1 MFELSRWAQQVGKDV
16 RTAKLTVRYTY
27 EEFKKEVK
35 KIPATTDFSR
45 LAKDYMATRLEHE
58 SQSRDSTKRP
68 YSAKES
74 VEESDIEV
82 LEPSAL
88 CYGEGSARGS
98 RKNQRVCQGA
108 AKDSVKSAPESA
120 NSSAVDYS
128 KWSIS
133 QLQEKCV
140 EYGLAKSGASGKLI
154 ERLNGPRM
162 PKVWL
167 TRKRKGEY
175 VPARHDCG
183 ATALL
188 VGLYILE
195 KDATDAAPDH
205 RGVSKNEL
213 YVKAEELEITKNPF
227 SGGTTQTGP
236 YLYDGWSNMGKLL
249 KGDPPLVVLKK
260 GRYKLTRSC
269 EVAGYPLAEAMHELC
284 HQHGKCKCRDL

>member
-16 RTAKLTVRYTY
+16 RTGKLIVQYTY

-35 KIPATTDFSR
+35 KIPPTTDFSR
-45 LAKDYMATRLEHE
+45 LAKDYMATRLEQE
-58 SQSRDSTKRP
+58 SQNRASTKRS

-74 VEESDIEV
+74 DEDSDIEC

-88 CYGEGSARGS
+88 SYGEGPARDS
-98 RKNQRVCQGA
+98 RKNKKVCQDA

-120 NSSAVDYS
+120 NSCAVDYS
-128 KWSIS
+128 KWSVS

-140 EYGLAKSGASGKLI
+140 EYGLAKSGARGKVI
-154 ERLNGPRM
+154 ERLNGPRK

-167 TRKRKGEY
+167 ARKRKGEY
-175 VPARHDCG
+175 VPASHDCG

-188 VGLYILE
+188 VGLYLLE
-195 KDATDAAPDH
+195 KDATDAGPDH
-205 RGVSKNEL
+205 KGVPKNEL

-236 YLYDGWSNMGKLL
+236 YLYDGWSNMARLL
-249 KGDPPLVVLKK
+249 KGDPSLVVLKK

-284 HQHGKCKCRDL
+284 HQYGKCKCRDL

>member
-16 RTAKLTVRYTY
+16 RTGKLIVQYTY

-35 KIPATTDFSR
+35 KIPPTTDFSR
-45 LAKDYMATRLEHE
+45 LAKDYMATRLEQE
-58 SQSRDSTKRP
+58 SQSIGSTKRP

-74 VEESDIEV
+74 DEESDIEV

-88 CYGEGSARGS
+88 SYGEGPARGS
-98 RKNQRVCQGA
+98 RKNQKVCQDA
-108 AKDSVKSAPESA
+108 SKDSVKSALELA

-140 EYGLAKSGASGKLI
+140 EYGLAKSGARGKLI
-154 ERLNGPRM
+154 ERVNGPRM

-195 KDATDAAPDH
+195 KDATDAH
-205 RGVSKNEL
+205 KGVSKNEL